1 MQYLLTEE
9 EYQDLHGEGD
19 SDYEQL
25 EIQNIRLKATLTTF
39 VEKIQDVRV
48 LQMAHHF
55 GAKHISMTLSL
66 DDIPIELLT
75 ILEDKYRGS
84 PQDPFRN

>member
-9 EYQDLHGEGD
+9 EYKNLHGEGD
-19 SDYEQL
+19 DEAVQL
-25 EIQNIRLKATLTTF
+25 EIENIRLKATMTTF
-39 VEKIQDVRV
+39 VDKINDARV

-55 GAKHISMTLSL
+55 GEKYLSITLKI
-66 DDIPIELLT
+66 DDIPQEVMQL
-75 ILEDKYRGS
+75 LEDKYRGS